1 MIAPS
6 YMLNLFYGGHSS
18 YLPLQNTLRV
28 VAFAYVY
35 VYTAI
40 VLGNVLNAL
49 GRPRIPFNG
58 LLAGFTV
65 SVTLGLPLAA
75 VAGVPGAAA
84 AVLFDGAARCVP
96 QAFALRRVMRECPR

>member
-1 MIAPS
+1 
-6 YMLNLFYGGHSS
+6 
-18 YLPLQNTLRV
+18 
-28 VAFAYVY
+28 